1 MGKKET
7 SNNNSKRRQK
17 AEKRGTKVEGERF
30 SVWMWYYTNQPTST
44 SLADVGI
51 LLSQNHAQV
60 SMWFGFS
67 FYKFRTFF

>member
-30 SVWMWYYTNQPTST
+30 SV
-44 SLADVGI
+44 
-51 LLSQNHAQV
+51 
-60 SMWFGFS
+60 
-67 FYKFRTFF
+67 